1 MYAVFL
7 ETETHQYLITSG
19 SETGL
24 IHSLAEDIES
34 GVCCDEETFKV
45 LQLHAGYN
53 NVFDE
58 QLEGKLLKMIQTL
71 KIEKENTCKL

>member
-7 ETETHQYLITSG
+7 ETETHQYLITSE
-19 SETGL
+19 SESGL
-24 IHSLAEDIES
+24 INSLAEDIES
-34 GVCCDEETFKV
+34 GDGCDEETCKV

-58 QLEGKLLKMIQTL
+58 QLEGKLMKMVQTL
-71 KIEKENTCKL
+71 KIEKESTCKL